1 MKHLAMCESI
11 LLTVREIA
19 REQDNAVVAF
29 HQPGGPD
36 GDLELGDYVKRYD
49 CRAQVRK
56 VVEWMK
62 GHSSAPFGESRR
74 MTVGQNDI
82 LLLHPNAQ
90 ALKAAGEGK

>member
-1 MKHLAMCESI
+1 MKRLAMCESI

-36 GDLELGDYVKRYD
+36 GDLELGDYVNRYI

-56 VVEWMK
+56 VAEWLETNSIDTWEPATQTYTTRSQSMLVWK
-62 GHSSAPFGESRR
+62 
-74 MTVGQNDI
+74 
-82 LLLHPNAQ
+82 

>member
-1 MKHLAMCESI
+1 MDI
-11 LLTVREIA
+11 LLTAEEIA

-36 GDLELGDYVKRYD
+36 GDLELGDYVNRYI

-62 GHSSAPFGESRR
+62 EHNSAPYGESRR

-82 LLLHPNAQ
+82 LLLYPNAQ
-90 ALKAAGEGK
+90 ALKAVGEGK